1 MKEQSAIER
10 NHATYFWGISILIGL
25 YFTSL
30 YNYLL
35 FHRLAEIFSIIIA
48 CSIFIITYN
57 SRRFLDNNC
66 LLFLGSA
73 YLFVGGLD
81 LLHLLAYKGMGVFTG
96 YGANLPTQ
104 LWIAARYV
112 ECLSLIISMLLF
124 ERTLR
129 IEILFLGYT
138 LVTALILGS
147 VFYWDMFPICFV
159 EGIGLTPFKK
169 LSEYIISFILLVT
182 VGILLKKSSWFDP
195 KVLRL
200 LLVSMFLTII
210 SELAFAVYFD
220 VYGLF
225 NLLGHYFK
233 IISFYLVYKGIV
245 KTGLTKP

>member
-1 MKEQSAIER
+1 MKEKTTIER
-10 NHATYFWGISILIGL
+10 DYATFFLGTSILIGL

-35 FHRLAEIFSIIIA
+35 FHSLAEIFSIIIA
-48 CSIFIITYN
+48 CSIFIITWN

-112 ECLSLIISMLLF
+112 ESLSLIISMFLF
-124 ERTLR
+124 ERKLKM
-129 IEILFLGYT
+129 EILILGYT

-147 VFYWDMFPICFV
+147 VFYWKLFPLAA
-159 EGIGLTPFKK
+159 GI
-169 LSEYIISFILLVT
+169 
-182 VGILLKKSSWFDP
+182 
-195 KVLRL
+195 
-200 LLVSMFLTII
+200 
-210 SELAFAVYFD
+210 
-220 VYGLF
+220 
-225 NLLGHYFK
+225 
-233 IISFYLVYKGIV
+233 
-245 KTGLTKP
+245 